1 MTGCHARIATVVIL
15 GGKGDLVAD
24 ELGALLRRL
33 RKQAGLTQEQL
44 ADRSTVSVSTIRR
57 LENGRSTDHRLGTV
71 TLLADALEVDPED
84 RQQLV
89 VALGGTEIV
98 PTPRQ
103 PEPAPVR
110 AHGQLADEADAL
122 AREIK
127 RRWRREEAQRRVH
140 HPFALPV
147 RWQQVS
153 VGLADRS
160 ENTQCLAPG
169 DTSPDV
175 DLSGDLRRVAEV
187 YRRIQSGR
195 LVVLGRAG
203 SGKSILAIRFALDLL
218 DARAWSDRIPVIFSL
233 GSWDPTAIALRDWL
247 IDRLLRDFPHLAR
260 RVPSG
265 KSLAADLLDADLI
278 LPVLDGFD
286 EIAAGLRREA
296 IEALNRTP
304 LPLVL
309 TSRHGEFAEAV
320 WATHAPLASAVVIE
334 LCDLTLDDLRDYLPR
349 TAPALPSPAGLD
361 EPGATWDTVL
371 DKAQATQSAGGAHLV
386 AALSTPLMIALART
400 MYSDTPD
407 RDPGELLD
415 TTRFPDA
422 HAIEE
427 HLLAGFVPTVYRR
440 RAPERLDNG
449 SPHRREWDP
458 EHAQR
463 WLGYLAHHLLRL
475 DRERQDLAWWELGTS
490 MRRSSRTLIIGF
502 LGGLAFGVTT
512 AIGNLPVDLVAT
524 SHGLEFALVRGLVV
538 GLLHGLAAGL
548 LFGLVY
554 WYASEREAFKPSPVR
569 IKLSGGTRR
578 TRGNV
583 RPRFLVGLGC
593 GLAVAVMLVVIDRG
607 VVGPLGLGDG
617 QSSGGLTA
625 ELLFLPGLALG
636 AGLVFGLT
644 ALFEAPIRT
653 ESAVS
658 PSDLLGIDRRNVVFH
673 LLAWALVIGLGAGL
687 LNGLAYGALR
697 GLEVGTVFGLEAAF
711 GAGLGYGLSLTA
723 WGQWVA
729 LSRIWLPLTG
739 RLPWAL
745 IAFLDDAH
753 QRGVLRQAGAVYQF
767 RHARIQSHL
776 SQAFQERHEPHRQG
790 SRGSTD
796 PAQAT

>member
-1 MTGCHARIATVVIL
+1 MA
-15 GGKGDLVAD
+15 
-24 ELGALLRRL
+24 ESLGALVRRL
-33 RKQAGLTQEQL
+33 RKQAGLTQFQL
-44 ADRSTVSVSTIRR
+44 AERARLGERTIGRI
-57 LENGRSTDHRLGTV
+57 ENDKPFDHRGGTV
-71 TLLADALEVDPED
+71 ARLADALEAGPED
-84 RQQLV
+84 RQRL
-89 VALGGTEIV
+89 AAAFGGAGQV
-98 PTPRQ
+98 PP
-103 PEPAPVR
+103 PASLDPPPAPAR
-110 AHGQLADEADAL
+110 SHSPLADEADAL

-153 VGLADRS
+153 AGLADRS
-160 ENTQCLAPG
+160 ENTQHLAPG

-187 YRRIQSGR
+187 YRRIRSGR
-195 LVVLGRAG
+195 LAVLGRAG

-218 DARAWSDRIPVIFSL
+218 DARASSDRIPVIFSL
-233 GSWDPTAIALRDWL
+233 GSWDPNTIALRDWL

-265 KSLAADLLDADLI
+265 KSLAADLLDDDLI

-286 EIAAGLRREA
+286 EVAKGLRREA
-296 IEALNRTP
+296 LEALNRTA

-309 TSRHGEFAEAV
+309 TSRQYEFAEAV
-320 WATHAPLASAVVIE
+320 RAAHAPLASAVVVE
-334 LCDLTLDDLRDYLPR
+334 LCDLALDDLQHYLPR
-349 TAPALPSPAGLD
+349 TAPALPGTPGPD

-371 DKAQATQSAGGAHLV
+371 DEARTTGSAAGAHLA

-407 RDPGELLD
+407 RNPGELLD

-427 HLLAGFVPTVYRR
+427 HLLAGFVPTVYQR
-440 RAPERLDNG
+440 RALERPDNG
-449 SPHRREWDP
+449 RPHRARWDP
-458 EHAQR
+458 EQAQR
-463 WLGYLAHHLLRL
+463 WLGYLAHHLVRL

-512 AIGNLPVDLVAT
+512 AIGNIPVDLVAT
-524 SHGLEFALVRGLVV
+524 SHGLGFAIVRGLVV

-569 IKLSGGTRR
+569 IKLSAGTRQ

-583 RPRFLVGLGC
+583 GARFVVGLGC
-593 GLAVAVMLVVIDRG
+593 GLAVAFMLVLIDRG

-625 ELLFLPGLALG
+625 ELLFISGLALG
-636 AGLVFGLT
+636 AGAVFGLT
-644 ALFEAPIRT
+644 ALFEAPVRT
-653 ESAVS
+653 ESVVNPA
-658 PSDLLGIDRRNVVFH
+658 DLLGIDRQNVVFH

-687 LNGLAYGALR
+687 LNGIVYGPLR
-697 GLEVGTVFGLEAAF
+697 GLEVGTVFGLESAF

-753 QRGVLRQAGAVYQF
+753 QRGVLRQSGAVYQF

-776 SQAFQERHEPHRQG
+776 SQVFQERHETHRPG
-790 SRGSTD
+790 SPGSMED
-796 PAQAT
+796 GP